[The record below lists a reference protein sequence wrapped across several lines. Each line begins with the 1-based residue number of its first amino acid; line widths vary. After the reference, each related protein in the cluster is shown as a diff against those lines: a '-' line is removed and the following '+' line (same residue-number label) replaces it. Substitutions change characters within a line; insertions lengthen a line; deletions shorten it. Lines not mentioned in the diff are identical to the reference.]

1 MSDELSFFI
10 DDAGTLSG
18 PRSDDAIRAE
28 LRELTLDPDVRVRL
42 ATSRVWAPARAWAT
56 LAVAR
61 TSGVPLPRPAAN
73 ESGLASG
80 APDLLSAPSTILDML
95 LYVVAEAGKVTGP
108 ITGEQFRRGVD
119 GGRHKHALVALWGTD
134 EWISARRLFDRTLTD
149 APAVSTASD
158 PELPIVHPSQ
168 KSVRCPTCLEI
179 VIARAATCPSC
190 DEPLDAAAASA
201 RASSAQRGSSGA
213 WSGRSG
219 SVPDDPPDAS
229 WLRLH
234 WRPILTMGGIMGLIM
249 GGITLRYLAPGRLQS
264 VEQQPAG
271 KVATASAP
279 QCEDACWPGE
289 ACQEGACVWQRP
301 KEFRHIKAAPSV
313 AGPFELPRDFSDALL
328 IDEDRF
334 AIGLLAGIELRSTKT
349 GQHLELV
356 SEALQTTQLARVGD
370 AIYGVGPAHVSVL
383 DGKTMHVD
391 KMIDMGAFIGDVTV
405 APGGHRAF
413 ISLPGAHAISIFST
427 DFNAEIDR
435 IRFGDDNVGAVCV
448 DDAGTHALTSTGV
461 LPLPG
466 LAEHQGG
473 AVYAFDPSRL
483 GSAQDRIR
491 ASMLGNPVSCLTLPS
506 GEKSFAVLRVRN
518 TIAELEWLP
527 SGAVRQSAKL
537 ETCDQPEQIEIARR
551 SRNAVVRCNR
561 GRALEVIALDK
572 LSMVRMIPLSRPV
585 TDMVLSPDGEQ
596 AIVTL
601 SGETDGA
608 IGFVDL
614 TTYETE
620 LIPVNAPLSR
630 VRISPSGDAILVV
643 SDRVKAAWVLR

>member
-1 MSDELSFFI
+1 VSDELSFFI

-18 PRSDDAIRAE
+18 PRSDDSIRAE

-42 ATSRVWAPARAWAT
+42 ASSRVWAPARAWAT

-61 TSGVPLPRPAAN
+61 TSGVPLPRPAVN

-80 APDLLSAPSTILDML
+80 APDLLSAPSSVLDML
-95 LYVVAEAGKVTGP
+95 LYVVAEAGKVSGP

-119 GGRHKHALVALWGTD
+119 GGRHKYALVALWGTD
-134 EWISARRLFDRTLTD
+134 EWIAARRLFDRTLTD

-158 PELPIVHPSQ
+158 PELPIVHPSGAR
-168 KSVRCPTCLEI
+168 VRCPTCLEI
-179 VIARAATCPSC
+179 VMARTPICPAC
-190 DEPLDAAAASA
+190 DEPLDAASRSSSMSGA
-201 RASSAQRGSSGA
+201 RSSSGA
-213 WSGRSG
+213 RSG
-219 SVPDDPPDAS
+219 SVPDEPADAS

-234 WRPILTMGGIMGLIM
+234 WRPLLTMGGIMGLIM
-249 GGITLRYLAPGRLQS
+249 GGITLRYLAPGRLKS
-264 VEQQPAG
+264 VEERPAG
-271 KVATASAP
+271 KVQAAPAP

-289 ACQEGACVWQRP
+289 ACQEGACVWQKP
-301 KEFRHIKAAPSV
+301 KEFKHIDSAPSV

-334 AIGLLAGIELRSTKT
+334 AIGLLSGIELRSTKT

-370 AIYGVGPAHVSVL
+370 SIYGIGPAHVSVL

-461 LPLPG
+461 MPLPG

-491 ASMLGNPVSCLTLPS
+491 ASMLGNPVAVLSMPT
-506 GEKSFAVLRVRN
+506 GEKSFALLRARN
-518 TIAELEWLP
+518 TITELEWLP
-527 SGAVRQSAKL
+527 SGAVRQTAKL
-537 ETCDQPEQIEIARR
+537 ETCDQPEQIELARK

-561 GRALEVIALDK
+561 GRALEVLALDK
-572 LSMVRMIPLSRPV
+572 LRVVRMIPLSRPV

-614 TTYETE
+614 TTYEME

-643 SDRVKAAWVLR
+643 SDRVKAAWVIR

>member
-10 DDAGTLSG
+10 DDAGAITG

-42 ATSRVWAPARAWAT
+42 ASSRVWAPARAWAT

-61 TSGVPLPRPAAN
+61 TSGVPLPRPAAT
-73 ESGLASG
+73 EAGLAGGS
-80 APDLLSAPSTILDML
+80 PDLLSAPSSVLDML
-95 LYVVAEAGKVTGP
+95 LYVIAESGKVNGP
-108 ITGEQFRRGVD
+108 VTGEQIRRAVD
-119 GGRHKHALVALWGTD
+119 GGRHKNALVAVWGTD
-134 EWISARRLFDRTLTD
+134 EWIAARRLFDRTLPD
-149 APAVSTASD
+149 GHPAVSTASD
-158 PELPIVHPSQ
+158 PGLPIVHPSGAAGR
-168 KSVRCPTCLEI
+168 VRCPTCLEI
-179 VIARAATCPSC
+179 VSARTSSPGRGSAVCPEC
-190 DEPLDAAAASA
+190 DEPLDPASVGA
-201 RASSAQRGSSGA
+201 RSSSGV
-213 WSGRSG
+213 RSG
-219 SVPDDPPDAS
+219 SVPDEPADAS

-234 WRPILTMGGIMGLIM
+234 WRPLLTVGGIMGLIM

-264 VEQQPAG
+264 VERPAE
-271 KVATASAP
+271 KVAAAPAP
-279 QCEDACWPGE
+279 QCEDKCWPGE
-289 ACQEGACVWQRP
+289 ACQEGECVWQKP
-301 KEFRHIKAAPSV
+301 KQIGHVPAAPSV
-313 AGPFELPRDFSDALL
+313 AGPFELPRDFSDGL
-328 IDEDRF
+328 IIDQDRF
-334 AIGLLAGIELRSTKT
+334 AIALLSGIELRSTKT

-356 SEALQTTQLARVGD
+356 SEALQTVRLARVGD
-370 AIYGVGPAHVSVL
+370 SIYGVGPAHLSVL
-383 DGKTMHVD
+383 DAATMHVD
-391 KMIDMGAFIGDVTV
+391 KMIDMGAFVGDVTL

-427 DFNAEIDR
+427 EFNAEIDR

-448 DDAGTHALTSTGV
+448 DDAGTHALASTGV

-466 LAEHQGG
+466 LAETQGG

-491 ASMLGNPVSCLTLPS
+491 ASMLGNPVAVLSMPS
-506 GEKSFAVLRVRN
+506 GEKSFALLRARN
-518 TIAELEWLP
+518 AIAELEWLP

-537 ETCDQPEQIEIARR
+537 DTCDQPEQIELARR
-551 SRNAVVRCNR
+551 SRTAVVRCNR
-561 GRALEVIALDK
+561 GRSLEVFTLDK
-572 LSMVRMIPLSRPV
+572 LRMIRQIPLSRPV

-608 IGFVDL
+608 IGLVDL
-614 TTYETE
+614 KTYDAE

-643 SDRVKAAWVLR
+643 SDRVKAAWVIR